1 MKFTIEIVE
10 ALLKDVK
17 LSNLSE
23 LDRMYL
29 NSMLFKIYT
38 DLQDGLPIVRDYD
51 TDQEDELDE
60 HGFIY

>member
-51 TDQEDELDE
+51 TD
-60 HGFIY
+60 